1 MTTILQ
7 RYVIREL
14 IAPVI
19 LSVLFFTFM
28 LLLRQLFGMAEILL
42 EAQVH
47 WTVFIEVL
55 GILCLSVMVLTV
67 PMAALLG
74 SLVGIGRLTSEN
86 EILAIRTSGVHLWR
100 VFYPLFILAF
110 LGSLG
115 LLWLGLH
122 TLPGLF
128 RTLND
133 RQTEFQFQIL
143 TNLEPGR
150 SYENLSPDG
159 ADVYLYYDQRAPAEA
174 GDGPYSLRMS
184 KVAMRVFGRVGD
196 LTDTSVE
203 VGGAE
208 GRQETLYFS
217 NRGKITGDLAT
228 RVVNLKLEDGVI
240 IPVNRENPH
249 REILVQFEAME
260 TSLTPKAEEDRIDR
274 IDPRILTFAELRE
287 AIERGPV
294 HPVTGQEVPMY
305 DTPERRVLN
314 RPWRFYLNAK
324 NEYYQRM
331 TLPFSLLAFV
341 LIAVPLAVE
350 LRPRA
355 KTIAF
360 IIAISLLLLYYVM
373 LIYAG
378 ALGMANSPYTFAAY
392 MAPNFLIGGIGLFLF
407 WRVQR

>member
-47 WTVFIEVL
+47 WTVFLEVL

-86 EILAIRTSGVHLWR
+86 EILAIRTSGIHLWR
-100 VFYPLFILAF
+100 IFYPLFIIAF
-110 LGSLG
+110 IGSLG
-115 LLWLGLH
+115 LMWLGLH

-150 SYENLSPDG
+150 SYENLSPDS
-159 ADVYLYYDQRAPAEA
+159 ADVFLYYDQRARAQQ
-174 GDGPYSLRMS
+174 GDGPYSLRMN

-196 LTDTSVE
+196 LTDSSVA
-203 VGGAE
+203 VGPG

-217 NRGKITGDLAT
+217 NRGRIEGDLET
-228 RVVNLKLEDGVI
+228 RTVNLELEDGVI

-249 REILVQFEAME
+249 REILVHFEKME

-287 AIERGPV
+287 AIDRGPV
-294 HPVTGQEVPMY
+294 HPTTGQAVPMY

-324 NEYYQRM
+324 NEYYQRL

-355 KTIAF
+355 KTIAV
-360 IIAISLLLLYYVM
+360 IIALSLLLLYYVM
-373 LIYAG
+373 LTYAG
-378 ALGMANSPYTFAAY
+378 ALGMSNSPFTFAAY
-392 MAPNFLIGGIGLFLF
+392 MAPNFIIGGIGLFLF